1 MQTPTALL
9 ANEGFVIDGQSA
21 ASNKGMPGIR
31 IVPETVPCECSEM
44 DIAKSSVSEVINQI
58 ISALTATLTTEEASP
73 RTKEE
78 EKLSR
83 IVFQGSIEE
92 VNRYYYRKGWG
103 DGLPLIPP
111 TEEAVREMLT
121 GTDLSPDHIVGKIEP
136 RMGKATVEKIAANA
150 VMAGALPT
158 YMPILIACVN
168 LILDPLSRFGT
179 WNTSTGSWT
188 PFWLINGPIRNDI
201 HVNSGSGALSPGN
214 IANAAI
220 GRAMGLIIKNIGGAR
235 KGIEDMGV
243 LGNPG
248 KYSMVIAENEE
259 DSPWE
264 PLHTDEG
271 FDKKE
276 SAVSLFFPN
285 CYSQIWPYS
294 SDDKGILNGI
304 VYNLQPGRGGL
315 SCFMLTPIHAKILA
329 KKGWTK
335 DTIRKYVTQFG
346 RVSAFKHPY
355 FYQTSRALVKQGT
368 VPWNNMDSMAI
379 IPLPEYIRI
388 IVAGGPGA
396 FIGLACGSALG
407 EARWR
412 TKKVDLPIN
421 WDKLVARYRNVV
433 PLYEKY

>member
-73 RTKEE
+73 RTKEK

-111 TEEAVREMLT
+111 TEEAVREMLS

>member
-73 RTKEE
+73 RTKEK

-136 RMGKATVEKIAANA
+136 RMVKATVEKIAANA

>member
-73 RTKEE
+73 RTKEK